1 MAAKTKVLF
10 VCVHNSGRS
19 QMAQAFLERMAGDRF
34 EVASAGFEPT
44 PINPLVVEVM
54 AEVGIDLSRRGSQ
67 GVFDL
72 YKRGRLY
79 DYVITVCDD
88 SREKQCPIFPG
99 VTHRLHWPF
108 PDPAAVPGGQAEKLA
123 AVRAIRDQVRARVA
137 AWLEHMDEP

>member
-19 QMAQAFLERMAGDRF
+19 QMAQAFLERMAGDRY
-34 EVASAGFEPT
+34 EVSSAGFEPR
-44 PINPLVVEVM
+44 PINPLVIEAM
-54 AEVGIDLSRRGSQ
+54 AEGGIDLRQRRTQ

-72 YKRGRLY
+72 YKAGQLY

-88 SREKQCPIFPG
+88 SHEKQCPIFPG

-108 PDPAAVPGGQAEKLA
+108 PDPAAAQGDHAQQLA
-123 AVRAIRDQVRARVA
+123 QVRAIRDQIKRRLGE
-137 AWLEHMDEP
+137 WLGHNDKP

>member
-19 QMAQAFLERMAGDRF
+19 QMAQAFLERMAGDSF

-44 PINPLVVEVM
+44 PINPLVVDAM

-88 SREKQCPIFPG
+88 GREKQCPVFPG

-108 PDPAAVPGGQAEKLA
+108 PDPAAVQGGQAEKLA